1 MNQPAPGRRFVGVS
15 RVSAGGALYRLGPE
29 GLSLVWVNPSRSV
42 WMVGLGFAARGE
54 GVVECEVEPPAGPW
68 FGGWPFAGSSH
79 SRWMLPEVLAWW
91 NGRATTFLA
100 FGPEGTPRS
109 ELEARLDRV
118 EEQEPVTT
126 RMPVRRLNDARAP
139 YEQLVDRAVKALGSE
154 LSKLVVA
161 RTIEL
166 EADRDFSERSILKGL
181 EARNQTAWTFLL
193 RQPDGSAFLGASP
206 ELLADANGRVFR
218 TDALAGTAAACE
230 GEQLLRSDK
239 DRREHQAVVDDL
251 RARLDPF
258 VTSLELPAQP
268 VLKPVG
274 AIVHLHTPITATL
287 REGVSALEVASALHP
302 TPAVA
307 GAPRSRAI
315 EWLAANEG
323 LERGWYCGAIG
334 ARGAG
339 SLTLAVGLRSA
350 TIRAN
355 RASVYV
361 GAGIVKGSTPEG
373 EWLETERKAKTM
385 FDALG
390 VES

>member
-1 MNQPAPGRRFVGVS
+1 M
-15 RVSAGGALYRLGPE
+15 
-29 GLSLVWVNPSRSV
+29 VWVNPSRSV
-42 WMVGLGFAARGE
+42 WMVGLGFAARGD
-54 GVVECEVEPPAGPW
+54 GSVACEIDPPAGPW
-68 FGGWPFAGSSH
+68 FGGWPFAGPSAG
-79 SRWMLPEVLAWW
+79 RWVLPEVLAWW
-91 NGRATTFLA
+91 NGRTTTFLS
-100 FGPEGTPRS
+100 FGPEGTARA

-118 EEQEPVTT
+118 EEQDPIVTRT
-126 RMPVRRLNDARAP
+126 PVRRLNHDRGP
-139 YEQLVDRAVKALGSE
+139 YEQLVSRAVNALGNE

-166 EADRDFSERSILKGL
+166 EAEREFSERSILKAL
-181 EARNQTAWTFLL
+181 EARNQSAWTFLL

-206 ELLADANGRVFR
+206 ELLADAKGRVFR
-218 TDALAGTAAACE
+218 TDALAGTAALAE

-274 AIVHLHTPITATL
+274 AIVHLHTPIAATL
-287 REGVSALEVASALHP
+287 RDGVSALEVAAALHP

-307 GAPRSRAI
+307 GAPRKRAV

-323 LERGWYCGAIG
+323 FERGWYCGAIG
-334 ARGAG
+334 AGGAD

-350 TIRAN
+350 TVRAN

-390 VES
+390 VEP